1 MKGYDEDIKKKA
13 KEAYKKGK
21 TLKEISE
28 KFSIPYSTVRTWKV
42 KEWQNIRG
50 VDGRKDKVVEN
61 AINSSAPYSTP
72 YLKYMSAE
80 ERAIFEH
87 KKTAE
92 EYLQEQINLCTIR
105 ELRLL
110 AAIDK
115 FKETE
120 EYKASSVKI
129 AEHSTYIKE
138 DGKKTRA
145 EEYKEN
151 SINVLLRL
159 EQELTKVQG
168 KKIKM
173 IETLAKMQEEK
184 DGKENT
190 AVDDWVKAT
199 MYKENNN
206 EG

>member
-1 MKGYDEDIKKKA
+1 MKYYDEDIKKKA
-13 KEAYKKGK
+13 KTDFKKGK
-21 TLKEISE
+21 TLKEISI
-28 KFSIPYSTVRTWKV
+28 KYSIPYSTVRDWKI
-42 KEWQNIRG
+42 KEWQNLRG
-50 VDGRKDKVVEN
+50 VDGRKDKVAEN

-87 KKTAE
+87 EKTAE

-110 AAIDK
+110 AAIEK

-120 EYKASSVKI
+120 EYKTSTVKI
-129 AEHSTYIKE
+129 AEKSTYLKE
-138 DGKKTRA
+138 LGKKTRA

-159 EQELTKVQG
+159 ESELTKVQG

-173 IETLAKMQEEK
+173 IETLAKLQA
-184 DGKENT
+184 DKEDTANT
-190 AVDDWVKAT
+190 VVDDWISNVIGGNADET
-199 MYKENNN
+199 
-206 EG
+206 

>member
-129 AEHSTYIKE
+129 AEQSTYIKE
-138 DGKKTRA
+138 NGKKTRA
-145 EEYKEN
+145 EEHKEN

-199 MYKENNN
+199 MYKGDNN